1 VIPRRRSLG
10 GASAG
15 RLVLVV
21 RLVFIVLVASLGG
34 LAGGGCKNSAGQRQ
48 TAPSAPGEAAPATV
62 VVDTGERKVTFH
74 VELARTEP
82 EREKGL
88 MYRERLAPDAGML
101 FLFERPSVQTFWM
114 KNTLIPL
121 DMVFI
126 ASDLSVVGV
135 VANAQPLT
143 LTARSV
149 GEPSQYVL
157 EIGGGLAARLGI
169 RAGGRVQIQGIG
181 P

>member
-1 VIPRRRSLG
+1 VISRRNLLG
-10 GASAG
+10 TP
-15 RLVLVV
+15 LVV
-21 RLVFIVLVASLGG
+21 ALASVLAVGA
-34 LAGGGCKNSAGQRQ
+34 CKNSAGQRQ
-48 TAPSAPGEAAPATV
+48 TSSAGPSEAAASTV
-62 VVDTGERKVTFH
+62 VVDTGERQVTFH

-88 MYRERLAPDAGML
+88 MYRDHLAPDAGML

-126 ASDLSVVGV
+126 GSDLSVVGV

-157 EIGGGLAARLGI
+157 EIGGGLSSRLGI
-169 RAGGRVQIQGIG
+169 RAGARVVLHDVGL
-181 P
+181 

>member
-1 VIPRRRSLG
+1 MISRRTNL
-10 GASAG
+10 
-15 RLVLVV
+15 RLAPLLLAAV
-21 RLVFIVLVASLGG
+21 
-34 LAGGGCKNSAGQRQ
+34 LAGGACKNSAGQRQ
-48 TAPSAPGEAAPATV
+48 TASAGPSEAAASTV
-62 VVDTGERKVTFH
+62 VVDTGERQITFR

-88 MYRERLAPDAGML
+88 MFRDKLAPDAGML

-121 DMVFI
+121 DMIFI
-126 ASDLSVVGV
+126 GADRTIVGV
-135 VANAQPLT
+135 VADAQPLT

-169 RAGGRVQIQGIG
+169 HGGARVEFHGVD
-181 P
+181 PL

>member
-1 VIPRRRSLG
+1 VISRRTSLG
-10 GASAG
+10 
-15 RLVLVV
+15 
-21 RLVFIVLVASLGG
+21 LVAASLLAASLLTLGG
-34 LAGGGCKNSAGQRQ
+34 GACKNSAGQRQ
-48 TAPSAPGEAAPATV
+48 TSTTAPGEAAPATV
-62 VVDTGERKVTFH
+62 VVDTGERKVSFH
-74 VELARTEP
+74 VELARTDP
-82 EREKGL
+82 ERERGL
-88 MYRERLAPDAGML
+88 MYRDRLAPDAGML

-126 ASDLSVVGV
+126 GADLSIVGV

-143 LTARSV
+143 LTPRGV

-157 EIGGGLAARLGI
+157 EIGGGLASRLGI
-169 RAGGRVQIQGIG
+169 RDGGRVELHGVV

>member
-1 VIPRRRSLG
+1 VISRLRPLALVVAALIG
-10 GASAG
+10 LSAG
-15 RLVLVV
+15 
-21 RLVFIVLVASLGG
+21 A
-34 LAGGGCKNSAGQRQ
+34 CKNSPSQRETSSP
-48 TAPSAPGEAAPATV
+48 TAPGDAASATV
-62 VVDTGERKVTFH
+62 DVDTGARKVTFH

-88 MYRERLAPDAGML
+88 MFRDHLAQDAGML
-101 FLFERPSVQTFWM
+101 FLFEASSVQTFWM

-121 DMVFI
+121 DMIFI
-126 ASDLSVVGV
+126 APDLSVVGV

-143 LTARSV
+143 LTPRGV

-157 EIGGGLAARLGI
+157 EINGGLSAHLDI
-169 RAGGRVQIQGIG
+169 RAGSRVDFHGVG

>member
-1 VIPRRRSLG
+1 MIPWGVLSARPVRRALVRLAVLVLGAALLSLG
-10 GASAG
+10 GAA
-15 RLVLVV
+15 
-21 RLVFIVLVASLGG
+21 
-34 LAGGGCKNSAGQRQ
+34 CKNSAGQRQ
-48 TAPSAPGEAAPATV
+48 TASAGPGGALPAMV
-62 VVDTGERKVTFH
+62 VVHADGRDVNFQ

-88 MYRERLAPDAGML
+88 MFRERLAPDAGML
-101 FLFERPSVQTFWM
+101 FLFDQSGVQTFWM

-126 ASDLSVVGV
+126 APDLSIVGV
-135 VANAQPLT
+135 VPDAQPLT

-149 GEPSQYVL
+149 GRPSQYVL

-169 RAGGRVQIQGIG
+169 RAGERVDFHGVDG

>member
-1 VIPRRRSLG
+1 MIPWGVISGRNVRRALVG
-10 GASAG
+10 VALVGA
-15 RLVLVV
+15 L
-21 RLVFIVLVASLGG
+21 
-34 LAGGGCKNSAGQRQ
+34 GGCKNSAGQRQ
-48 TAPSAPGEAAPATV
+48 TQSAGPGEVAPATV
-62 VVDTGERKVTFH
+62 VVDTGARKVTFH

-88 MYRERLAPDAGML
+88 MFRDRLAPDAGML

-126 ASDLSVVGV
+126 APDQSVVGV

-143 LTARSV
+143 LTARTV

-169 RAGGRVQIQGIG
+169 RAGERVEFHGVDG

>member
-1 VIPRRRSLG
+1 MISRRNLLG
-10 GASAG
+10 TP
-15 RLVLVV
+15 LVV
-21 RLVFIVLVASLGG
+21 ALASVLAVGA
-34 LAGGGCKNSAGQRQ
+34 CKNSAGQRQ
-48 TAPSAPGEAAPATV
+48 TSSAGPSEAAASTV
-62 VVDTGERKVTFH
+62 VVDTGERQVTFH

-88 MYRERLAPDAGML
+88 MFREHLASDAGML
-101 FLFERPSVQTFWM
+101 FLFERPSVQAFWM

-126 ASDLSVVGV
+126 GADHAVVGV

-143 LTARSV
+143 LTPRGV

-169 RAGGRVQIQGIG
+169 RAGERVDFRGF
-181 P
+181 

>member
-1 VIPRRRSLG
+1 VILRRNLRVSPLLLALALAVS
-10 GASAG
+10 GAA
-15 RLVLVV
+15 
-21 RLVFIVLVASLGG
+21 
-34 LAGGGCKNSAGQRQ
+34 CKNSAGQRQ
-48 TAPSAPGEAAPATV
+48 TASAGPSEAPASTV
-62 VVDTGERKVTFH
+62 VVDTGDRRVTFN

-88 MYRERLAPDAGML
+88 MFREHLASDAGML
-101 FLFERPSVQTFWM
+101 FLFERPSVQAFWM

-126 ASDLSVVGV
+126 GADHAVVGV

-143 LTARSV
+143 LTARTV

-169 RAGGRVQIQGIG
+169 RAGSRVEFRGVE
-181 P
+181 PL

>member
-1 VIPRRRSLG
+1 VILRRNLR
-10 GASAG
+10 GAP
-15 RLVLVV
+15 
-21 RLVFIVLVASLGG
+21 VASLGLLVLA
-34 LAGGGCKNSAGQRQ
+34 LAGGAGACKNSAGQRQ
-48 TAPSAPGEAAPATV
+48 TASAGPGEAQASSV
-62 VVDTGERKVTFH
+62 VVDTGERKLTFR

-88 MYRERLAPDAGML
+88 MFREHLAPDAGML

-126 ASDLSVVGV
+126 GADREVVGV
-135 VANAQPLT
+135 VANAEPLT
-143 LTARSV
+143 LTARTV

-169 RAGGRVQIQGIG
+169 RAGERVEFRGVDG

>member
-1 VIPRRRSLG
+1 MILRRTFRRSSLALPGSFALFALFALFGLLG
-10 GASAG
+10 AAS
-15 RLVLVV
+15 
-21 RLVFIVLVASLGG
+21 
-34 LAGGGCKNSAGQRQ
+34 CKNSAGQRQ
-48 TAPSAPGEAAPATV
+48 TASAGPADAIAPTV
-62 VVDTGERKVTFH
+62 VVDTGERKLTFR

-88 MYRERLAPDAGML
+88 MYRDHLAPDAGML

-121 DMVFI
+121 DMIFI
-126 ASDLSVVGV
+126 AADHTIAGV
-135 VANAQPLT
+135 VADAQPLT

-149 GEPSQYVL
+149 GELSQYVL

-169 RAGGRVQIQGIG
+169 RAGQHVDFHGADAAE
-181 P
+181 

>member
-1 VIPRRRSLG
+1 MTLASALG
-10 GASAG
+10 GGA
-15 RLVLVV
+15 
-21 RLVFIVLVASLGG
+21 
-34 LAGGGCKNSAGQRQ
+34 CKNSAGQRQ
-48 TAPSAPGEAAPATV
+48 TASAGPGEAATSTV
-62 VVDTGERKVTFH
+62 VVDTGERQITFR

-88 MYRERLAPDAGML
+88 MFREHLAPDAGML
-101 FLFERPSVQTFWM
+101 FLFEVPMVQTFWM

-121 DMVFI
+121 DMIFI
-126 ASDLSVVGV
+126 GPDRAIVGV
-135 VANAQPLT
+135 VADAQPLT

-169 RAGGRVQIQGIG
+169 RAGQRVAFHGMD
-181 P
+181 